1 MDSKCARARKG
12 TSFGF
17 IVLVLVY
24 QRAYSS
30 YTSVSMDYQ
39 IALAAT
45 SALAWIALL
54 VFGRRIEQASRAWA
68 GLSFALLMLSFCGQ
82 ELFILQARS
91 TENEALLY
99 GSTTLFSIGFALYC
113 RLWLAVYEGK
123 PPRSTLVYLAGSSAL
138 SAVVACLPPLLL
150 GFDAIG
156 AALAFAMRLGVVC
169 GSFWCL
175 AQELSVLCP
184 DDAHGQPI
192 GAGAKPSE
200 REAWSAVKLVIV
212 AVLASRFVQGLLVLN
227 EAGYRDYGAQILL
240 IASPLVSILI
250 VLIVRKLGTRP
261 GFVSSFYWSLVT
273 CSLIVLLVSA
283 AVSDSSIGFLWVL
296 LFAVYAQMDVAFM
309 GILASLASSF
319 GSSFRRLTCLAFAG
333 KDLVFVLGRVLRGEV
348 DVPVGSFVCV
358 AVLLAATV
366 FEIVVYLLQTYKNS
380 HERDEPTSV
389 PEALS
394 LSIGSRFELTP
405 RENDVLLALL
415 QGRSYTNIGHKLF
428 ISKSTVKTHANHIY
442 AKLGVSSRDE
452 LIDLLDPPLVLKSS
466 DDLPA

>member
-1 MDSKCARARKG
+1 MDSKDAKAYRA

-24 QRAYSS
+24 QRTYSS
-30 YTSVSMDYQ
+30 YSTISMDYQ

-54 VFGRRIEQASRAWA
+54 ALGRRIERARNIWTA
-68 GLSFALLMLSFCGQ
+68 LSFVLLALSFCGQ
-82 ELFILQARS
+82 ELFLLQI
-91 TENEALLY
+91 EWMKNQVLLY
-99 GSTTLFSIGFALYC
+99 ASTALFSAGFALYC
-113 RLWLAVYEGK
+113 RLWLTVYEGK
-123 PPRSTLVYLAGSSAL
+123 PPRSALVYLAGSSAL
-138 SAVVACLPPLLL
+138 SAIVACLPPLLL
-150 GFDAIG
+150 GFDAVG
-156 AALAFAMRLGVVC
+156 AAIAFVMRIGVLL

-175 AQELSVLCP
+175 IRELRLIDPSN
-184 DDAHGQPI
+184 AYSRAI
-192 GAGAKPSE
+192 GAAAKPSM
-200 REAWSAVKLVIV
+200 REAWSAIKLVIV
-212 AVLASRFVQGLLVLN
+212 AVLTSRFVQGLLVLN

-250 VLIVRKLGTRP
+250 ILIVNKLGNHS
-261 GFVSSFYWSLVT
+261 GFISSFYWSLVS

-296 LFAVYAQMDVAFM
+296 LFAVYAQIDVAFM
-309 GILASLASSF
+309 GILASLTSSF
-319 GSSFRRLTCLAFAG
+319 GSSFPRLVCLAFIG
-333 KDLVFVLGRVLRGEV
+333 KDLVFVLGRVLRSEV
-348 DVPVGSFVCV
+348 DVPIGSFICV
-358 AVLLAATV
+358 SILLAATV

-380 HERDEPTSV
+380 HDCDEPASI

-394 LSIGSRFELTP
+394 ASISTRFELTP

-442 AKLGVSSRDE
+442 AKMGVSSRDE
-452 LIDLLDPPLVLKSS
+452 LIDLLNPPFVLTK
-466 DDLPA
+466 DDLPG